1 MGKYEPLGKFLR
13 QQGKELVA
21 MKFEDIERILGSKL
35 PESSRQHRAW
45 WSNNP
50 NNNVMTKVWLD
61 AGFQTEQ
68 VDIEGR
74 RLVFR
79 KMSPGKRSGAR
90 KEEQASIPSTP
101 TGEAPPRR
109 RHPLLGALK
118 GLLRVMPGT
127 DLTKPPDPSWGEK

>member
-13 QQGKELVA
+13 QQGSQLVA
-21 MKFEDIERILGSKL
+21 MKFEDIERIVGLKL

-61 AGFQTEQ
+61 AGFETEQ

-79 KMSPGKRSGAR
+79 KVSPGKQN
-90 KEEQASIPSTP
+90 EDASSTTNLP
-101 TGEAPPRR
+101 TGEAPPR

-127 DLTKPPDPSWGEK
+127 DLTKPADPSWGEK

>member
-13 QQGKELVA
+13 QQGSELVA
-21 MKFEDIERILGSKL
+21 MKFEDIERIVGLKL

-79 KMSPGKRSGAR
+79 KISAGKQDEGP
-90 KEEQASIPSTP
+90 PSTP
-101 TGEAPPRR
+101 SPLPGEALPRQ
-109 RHPLLGALK
+109 HPLLGALK
-118 GLLRVMPGT
+118 GLIRVMPGT
-127 DLTKPPDPSWGEK
+127 DLTKPADPNWGEK

>member
-13 QQGKELVA
+13 QQGSELVV
-21 MKFEDIERILGSKL
+21 MKFEDIERIVGSKL
-35 PESSRQHRAW
+35 PESSRQYRAW

-50 NNNVMTKVWLD
+50 NNNVMTKVWLN

-79 KMSPGKRSGAR
+79 KMSPTKQNEA
-90 KEEQASIPSTP
+90 
-101 TGEAPPRR
+101 APPTPRPPPGETPPR
-109 RHPLLGALK
+109 HHPLLGALK

-127 DLTKPPDPSWGEK
+127 DLTKPADPSWGEK

>member
-13 QQGKELVA
+13 QQGSELVA
-21 MKFEDIERILGSKL
+21 MKFEDIERLVGSKL
-35 PESSRQHRAW
+35 PESSRQYRAW

-50 NNNVMTKVWLD
+50 NNNVMTKVWLN
-61 AGFQTEQ
+61 AGFQAEQ

-79 KMSPGKRSGAR
+79 KVSPGKQNEKA
-90 KEEQASIPSTP
+90 ASTS
-101 TGEAPPRR
+101 GEAPPR

-127 DLTKPPDPSWGEK
+127 DLTKPADPSWGEK

>member
-13 QQGKELVA
+13 QQGSELIVL
-21 MKFEDIERILGSKL
+21 KFEDIERIVGSKL
-35 PESSRQHRAW
+35 PESSRHHRAW

-79 KMSPGKRSGAR
+79 KMGPSKQNEGTPPTSSPPPG
-90 KEEQASIPSTP
+90 ETP
-101 TGEAPPRR
+101 RQH
-109 RHPLLGALK
+109 HPLLGALK

-127 DLTKPPDPSWGEK
+127 DLTKPADLSWGEK

>member
-13 QQGKELVA
+13 QQGSELVA
-21 MKFEDIERILGSKL
+21 LKFEDIEHIIGSKL

-68 VDIEGR
+68 VDIEDR

-79 KMSPGKRSGAR
+79 KVSKGEKNAGVLSPPN
-90 KEEQASIPSTP
+90 PSA
-101 TGEAPPRR
+101 GEAPPR

-118 GLLRVMPGT
+118 GLIRVMPGT
-127 DLTKPPDPSWGEK
+127 DLTKPADPNWGEK

>member
-13 QQGKELVA
+13 QQGSELVVL
-21 MKFEDIERILGSKL
+21 KFEDIERIVGSKL
-35 PESSRQHRAW
+35 PESSRQYRAW

-61 AGFQTEQ
+61 AGFQTER

-79 KMSPGKRSGAR
+79 KMSPSKQSEGAPLT
-90 KEEQASIPSTP
+90 PSP
-101 TGEAPPRR
+101 PRGEALQRH
-109 RHPLLGALK
+109 HPLLGALK

-127 DLTKPPDPSWGEK
+127 DLTKPADPSWGEK

>member
-13 QQGKELVA
+13 QQGLELVV
-21 MKFEDIERILGSKL
+21 MKFEDIERIVGSKL
-35 PESSRQHRAW
+35 PDSSRQHRAW

-79 KMSPGKRSGAR
+79 KMSLSKQNEGEPPT
-90 KEEQASIPSTP
+90 PSPPAGETP
-101 TGEAPPRR
+101 PH
-109 RHPLLGALK
+109 HPLLGALK

-127 DLTKPPDPSWGEK
+127 DLTKPADPSWGEK

>member
-13 QQGKELVA
+13 RQGSEMVA
-21 MKFEDIERILGSKL
+21 LKFDDIERILGSKL

-68 VDIEGR
+68 VDIERR

-79 KMSPGKRSGAR
+79 RVSAGKRSGRQNDAQVPATSAPS
-90 KEEQASIPSTP
+90 KEAT
-101 TGEAPPRR
+101 R

-118 GLLRVMPGT
+118 GLIRVMPGT
-127 DLTKPPDPSWGEK
+127 DLTKPADPSWGEK

>member
-13 QQGKELVA
+13 QQGSDAVA
-21 MKFEDIERILGSKL
+21 MKFEDIERVVGTKL

-50 NNNVMTKVWLD
+50 NNNVMTRVWLD

-79 KMSPGKRSGAR
+79 KMDSSKQDEGLPSAPSAPEGKA
-90 KEEQASIPSTP
+90 P
-101 TGEAPPRR
+101 T
-109 RHPLLGALK
+109 RHPLLGTLK
-118 GLLRVMPGT
+118 GLLQVMPGT
-127 DLTKPPDPSWGEK
+127 DLTKPADPHWGEK

>member
-13 QQGKELVA
+13 QQGSELIIL
-21 MKFEDIERILGSKL
+21 KFEDIERIIGSKL
-35 PESSRQHRAW
+35 PESSRQYRAW

-50 NNNVMTKVWLD
+50 NNNVMTKVWLE

-79 KMSPGKRSGAR
+79 KMGPSKQNEGGPPTPSPL
-90 KEEQASIPSTP
+90 P
-101 TGEAPPRR
+101 GETRPQH
-109 RHPLLGALK
+109 HPLLGALK

-127 DLTKPPDPSWGEK
+127 DLTKPADPSWGEK

>member
-13 QQGKELVA
+13 RQGSEQVA
-21 MKFEDIERILGSKL
+21 MKFEDIERIVGLKL

-61 AGFQTEQ
+61 AGFETEQ

-79 KMSPGKRSGAR
+79 KVSGGKKNEGAPSPPGLPA
-90 KEEQASIPSTP
+90 
-101 TGEAPPRR
+101 GEAPPR

-118 GLLRVMPGT
+118 GLIRVMPGT
-127 DLTKPPDPSWGEK
+127 DLTKPADPSWGEK

>member
-1 MGKYEPLGKFLR
+1 MGKYGPLGRFLR
-13 QQGKELVA
+13 QQGSELVA
-21 MKFEDIERILGSKL
+21 LKFEDIERILGSKL
-35 PESSRQHRAW
+35 PDSSRQYRAW

-79 KMSPGKRSGAR
+79 KVTAGKQPGKRN
-90 KEEQASIPSTP
+90 KEEAPTLSIPS
-101 TGEAPPRR
+101 GEARR

-118 GLLRVMPGT
+118 GLIRVMPGT
-127 DLTKPPDPSWGEK
+127 DLTKPADPSWGDK

>member
-13 QQGKELVA
+13 QQGTELVA

-50 NNNVMTKVWLD
+50 NNNVMTKVWLN
-61 AGFQTEQ
+61 AGFQAEQ

-79 KMSPGKRSGAR
+79 KVSRG
-90 KEEQASIPSTP
+90 EQNEDATSTP
-101 TGEAPPRR
+101 RPSAGEASSR

-127 DLTKPPDPSWGEK
+127 DLTKPADPSWGEK

>member
-13 QQGKELVA
+13 QQSSELVVLQ
-21 MKFEDIERILGSKL
+21 FEDIERIVGSKL

-50 NNNVMTKVWLD
+50 NNNVMTKVWLN

-79 KMSPGKRSGAR
+79 KMSPGRQGEGA
-90 KEEQASIPSTP
+90 PSTP
-101 TGEAPPRR
+101 SPPAGEASPRH
-109 RHPLLGALK
+109 HPLLGALK
-118 GLLRVMPGT
+118 GLVRVMPGT
-127 DLTKPPDPSWGEK
+127 DLTKPADPSWGEK

>member
-13 QQGKELVA
+13 QQKAELIA
-21 MKFEDIERILGSKL
+21 MKFEDIERIVGSNL

-50 NNNVMTKVWLD
+50 NNNVMTKVWLN

-68 VDIEGR
+68 VDIEAR

-79 KMSPGKRSGAR
+79 KITPGKQGA
-90 KEEQASIPSTP
+90 PSMP
-101 TGEAPPRR
+101 SRPAGGAPARH
-109 RHPLLGALK
+109 HPLLGALK

-127 DLTKPPDPSWGEK
+127 DLTKPADPSWGQK